1 MKATLTFKLPKDN
14 TAFLAAAKAQDLA
27 HVLWEIVYNLRKSAE
42 WHYEG
47 MDNAEYDKL
56 RPLAGVEYIMDEITR
71 IMDENGIDIN
81 QLTE

>member
-14 TAFLAAAKAQDLA
+14 TAFLAAAKAQDMA
-27 HVLWEIVYNLRKSAE
+27 TALWEIVYNLRKSAE
-42 WHYEG
+42 WHYDG
-47 MDNAEYDKL
+47 IDDAEYDKL
-56 RPLAGVEYIMDEITR
+56 RPINGVEYIMDEITR